1 MTFIRAAAATGFV
14 TVAMLGA
21 TAPANAA
28 PDPMNVEDPFCW
40 RHPNASICDDPGSS
54 GWGPVPDIGPSS
66 LPDDGGQM
74 VPNVD
79 GGLSLPGSPGAV

>member
-1 MTFIRAAAATGFV
+1 MRLIKTTVATGF
-14 TVAMLGA
+14 AALALMGAAASA
-21 TAPANAA
+21 TASPG
-28 PDPMNVEDPFCW
+28 PMTFEDPFCW
-40 RHPNASICDDPGSS
+40 RHPSASICDDPSSS
-54 GWGPVPDIGPSS
+54 GWGPIPDIGPSS